1 MQMRREVVGLGRV
14 EKAEIILRKKFIV
27 NKRGRSIKEETWSP
41 FCLGQLFLG
50 TRPAFVCC

>member
-1 MQMRREVVGLGRV
+1 MQMRRETVGLGRV

-50 TRPAFVCC
+50 TKPALVCC